1 MATVWP
7 ALGESSHGAGKA
19 GVPSPGD
26 QTSWE
31 VKTEKKIGETA
42 GFNLVFTQ
50 CLIANY
56 KNLIKP

>member
-1 MATVWP
+1 MATVWS

-31 VKTEKKIGETA
+31 EKTQKKIGDTA
-42 GFNLVFTQ
+42 GLTSSLLSV
-50 CLIANY
+50 
-56 KNLIKP
+56 